1 MTPGSGQSLESLS
14 AGECIVT
21 VTLAALEFGI
31 SNKTLN

>member
-14 AGECIVT
+14 VGECRET
-21 VTLAALEFGI
+21 VTLTALEFGI